1 MKKWIAW
8 AAACLFLFGCAAAEQ
23 TVALPGSQRLLT
35 LPDAMQAMPLKQGD
49 DALMAYLSPT
59 LEMDVFSFLNET
71 GKSIQNVAEWMISE
85 GNAAEIRRI
94 SGVEMVVF
102 RKTDETSGGN
112 CIGYNFLDGNQ
123 VLQVVFWYA
132 GPEAVDEAES
142 IMSTIR

>member
-1 MKKWIAW
+1 MKKRIAW
-8 AAACLFLFGCAAAEQ
+8 ILVCLLLFGCAAAEQ
-23 TVALPGSQRLLT
+23 TVALPGSQRMLS
-35 LPDAMQAMPLKQGD
+35 LPDAMQAMPLQPGD

-59 LEMDVFSFLNET
+59 LEMDVFSFINET

-85 GNAAEIRRI
+85 GNVAEIRRI
-94 SGVEMVVF
+94 ADIEMVVF
-102 RKTDETSGGN
+102 RKTDMNGEN

-132 GPEAVDEAES
+132 SQEAADQAES